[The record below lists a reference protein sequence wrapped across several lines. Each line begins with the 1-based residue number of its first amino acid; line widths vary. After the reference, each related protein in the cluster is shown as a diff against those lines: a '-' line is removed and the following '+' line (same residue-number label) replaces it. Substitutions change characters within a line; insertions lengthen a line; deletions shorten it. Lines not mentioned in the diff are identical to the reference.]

1 VSPAAGGDFPPGR
14 AIAGEGIVLAIVDRV
29 LKYALTLLIVILTVS
44 VFLQVLIRFV
54 FKYPLPWTE
63 EVARIAFVYCIFV
76 GATIA
81 VREKSHLNVDF
92 LLVVLPKKIA
102 RALVFL
108 GSLLVGVFLVF
119 VTWQGIL
126 LVRAT
131 GVQMTP
137 VMQVPFRHL
146 YLILP
151 VSGAL
156 MLLYLVSNMLDLIRG
171 KGEQ

>member
-1 VSPAAGGDFPPGR
+1 MLAVLDR
-14 AIAGEGIVLAIVDRV
+14 A
-29 LKYALTLLIVILTVS
+29 LKYALTLLSVVLTVS

-63 EVARIAFVYCIFV
+63 EIARIAFVYCIFV

-81 VREKSHLNVDF
+81 VRQNSHLHVDA
-92 LLVVLPKKIA
+92 LLVVLPKKVA
-102 RALVFL
+102 RAMVFL
-108 GSLLVGVFLVF
+108 GMLLVGVFLVF
-119 VTWQGIL
+119 VTWQGIV

-137 VMQVPFRHL
+137 VMQVPFKHL

-156 MLLYLVSNMLDLIRG
+156 MLLFLLANVLALIRG
-171 KGEQ
+171 KGEG

>member
-1 VSPAAGGDFPPGR
+1 MFFRAPAER
-14 AIAGEGIVLAIVDRV
+14 SQGEVIVLAVLDRA
-29 LKYALTLLIVILTVS
+29 LKYALTLLSVILTVS

-81 VREKSHLNVDF
+81 VRQNSHLHVDA
-92 LLVVLPKKIA
+92 LLVVLPKKAA

-108 GSLLVGVFLVF
+108 GMLLVGVFLVF
-119 VTWQGIL
+119 VTWQGIV

-137 VMQVPFRHL
+137 VMQVPFKYL

-156 MLLYLVSNMLDLIRG
+156 MLLYLVSNMLALIRG
-171 KGEQ
+171 KGEG

>member
-1 VSPAAGGDFPPGR
+1 MLA
-14 AIAGEGIVLAIVDRV
+14 VLDRT
-29 LKYALTLLIVILTVS
+29 LKYALTLFSVVLTVS

-63 EVARIAFVYCIFV
+63 EIARIAFVYCVFI

-81 VREKSHLNVDF
+81 VRQNSHLHVDA
-92 LLVVLPKKIA
+92 LLVVLPKKVA
-102 RALVFL
+102 SALVFL
-108 GSLLVGVFLVF
+108 GMLLVGVFLVF
-119 VTWQGIL
+119 VTWQGIV

-137 VMQVPFRHL
+137 VMQVPFKYL

-151 VSGAL
+151 ISGAL
-156 MLLYLVSNMLDLIRG
+156 MLLFLVANLLALLRG
-171 KGEQ
+171 KGEV

>member
-1 VSPAAGGDFPPGR
+1 MLAVLDR
-14 AIAGEGIVLAIVDRV
+14 A
-29 LKYALTLLIVILTVS
+29 LKYALTLLSVILTVS

-63 EVARIAFVYCIFV
+63 EIARIAFVYCIFV

-81 VREKSHLNVDF
+81 VRQNSHLHVDA
-92 LLVVLPKKIA
+92 LLVVLPKKVA
-102 RALVFL
+102 RAMVFL
-108 GSLLVGVFLVF
+108 GMLLVGVFLVF
-119 VTWQGIL
+119 VTWQGIV

-137 VMQVPFRHL
+137 VMQLPFKYL

-156 MLLYLVSNMLDLIRG
+156 MLLYLVSNMLALIRG
-171 KGEQ
+171 KGEG

>member
-1 VSPAAGGDFPPGR
+1 MLAVLDR
-14 AIAGEGIVLAIVDRV
+14 A
-29 LKYALTLLIVILTVS
+29 LKYALTLLSVILTVS

-63 EVARIAFVYCIFV
+63 EIARIAFVYCIFV

-81 VREKSHLNVDF
+81 VRQNSHLHVDA
-92 LLVVLPKKIA
+92 LLVVLPKKVA
-102 RALVFL
+102 RAMVFL
-108 GSLLVGVFLVF
+108 GMLLVGVFLVF
-119 VTWQGIL
+119 VTWQGIV

-137 VMQVPFRHL
+137 VMQVPFKHL

-156 MLLYLVSNMLDLIRG
+156 MLLFLLANVLALIRG
-171 KGEQ
+171 KGEG

>member
-1 VSPAAGGDFPPGR
+1 MLA
-14 AIAGEGIVLAIVDRV
+14 VLDRT
-29 LKYALTLLIVILTVS
+29 LKYALILFSVVLTVS

-63 EVARIAFVYCIFV
+63 EIARIAFVYCVFI

-81 VREKSHLNVDF
+81 VRENSHLHVDA
-92 LLVVLPKKIA
+92 LLVVLPKKVA
-102 RALVFL
+102 SALVFL
-108 GSLLVGVFLVF
+108 GMLLVGVFLIF
-119 VTWQGIL
+119 VTWQGIV

-137 VMQVPFRHL
+137 VMQVPFKHL

-151 VSGAL
+151 ISGAL
-156 MLLYLVSNMLDLIRG
+156 MLLFLVANMLALLRG
-171 KGEQ
+171 KGEG

>member
-1 VSPAAGGDFPPGR
+1 MLA
-14 AIAGEGIVLAIVDRV
+14 VLDRT
-29 LKYALTLLIVILTVS
+29 LKYALTLFSVVLTVS

-63 EVARIAFVYCIFV
+63 EIARIAFVYCVFI

-81 VREKSHLNVDF
+81 VRQNSHLHVDA
-92 LLVVLPKKIA
+92 LLVVLPKKVA
-102 RALVFL
+102 SALVFL
-108 GSLLVGVFLVF
+108 GMLLVGVFLVF
-119 VTWQGIL
+119 VTWQGIV

-137 VMQVPFRHL
+137 VMQVPFKHL

-151 VSGAL
+151 ISGAL
-156 MLLYLVSNMLDLIRG
+156 MLLFLVANMLALLRG
-171 KGEQ
+171 KGEG

>member
-1 VSPAAGGDFPPGR
+1 MFFRPPAER
-14 AIAGEGIVLAIVDRV
+14 SQGEVIVLAVLDRA
-29 LKYALTLLIVILTVS
+29 LKYALTLLSVILTVS

-81 VREKSHLNVDF
+81 VRQNSHLNVDF
-92 LLVVLPKKIA
+92 FLVILPKGVA
-102 RALVFL
+102 RAAVFL
-108 GSLLVGVFLVF
+108 GMLLVGVFLVF
-119 VTWQGIL
+119 VTWQGVV
-126 LVRAT
+126 LVMAT

-137 VMQVPFRHL
+137 VMQVPFKYL

-156 MLLYLVSNMLDLIRG
+156 MLLYLVSNMLALIRG
-171 KGEQ
+171 KGEG

>member
-1 VSPAAGGDFPPGR
+1 MLAVLDR
-14 AIAGEGIVLAIVDRV
+14 A
-29 LKYALTLLIVILTVS
+29 LKYALTLLSVILTVS

-63 EVARIAFVYCIFV
+63 EVARIAVVYCIFV

-81 VREKSHLNVDF
+81 VRQNSHLNVDF
-92 LLVVLPKKIA
+92 LLVILPKGVA
-102 RALVFL
+102 RAAVFL
-108 GSLLVGVFLVF
+108 GMLLVGVFLVF
-119 VTWQGIL
+119 VTWQGVV
-126 LVRAT
+126 LVMAT

-137 VMQVPFRHL
+137 VMQVPFKYL

-156 MLLYLVSNMLDLIRG
+156 MLLYLVSNMLALIRG
-171 KGEQ
+171 KGEG